1 MPPSS
6 ATPAAP
12 AARVA
17 STARRAAAS
26 TKLKRFEGAG
36 ASAAGAGAGAAAG
49 ASTGGFGR
57 RSGVGEPEEP
67 VAVASGVTGEPTAVA
82 FRAGAAGEARCP
94 AAAGAEAGASRS
106 AKLRPTESI
115 LGMLTMCS
123 RETRLARVRG
133 APPPSMAEAV
143 VEAVVEAAA
152 RSRASDLGP
161 ALALAHAAVGQTAA
175 LAECGL
181 GGGRRGVWQGER
193 PWQKRT
199 AAPARCGHWATEGLR
214 GSLRVCAVAVAA
226 LRQSAWSGPG
236 PRPCA
241 SCGQTWAWACAC
253 ACASCGLGL
262 GRGPAPH
269 VRPGQQASCG
279 ATRTALRTLL
289 RGEGGSVAR
298 GEGSAV
304 ASCSSLLRAS
314 SSSPRLRVA
323 RLRS

>member
-49 ASTGGFGR
+49 ASTGGIGR

-133 APPPSMAEAV
+133 APPPSM

-214 GSLRVCAVAVAA
+214 GSGSGAPPECVERPRPEALCLMRPDLGLGLCLR
-226 LRQSAWSGPG
+226 LRLMRPGPG

-241 SCGQTWAWACAC
+241 SCAAGA
-253 ACASCGLGL
+253 ASKLRRYQDGASYPAARRGRL
-262 GRGPAPH
+262 GRERG
-269 VRPGQQASCG
+269 GQ
-279 ATRTALRTLL
+279 
-289 RGEGGSVAR
+289 RGGIV
-298 GEGSAV
+298 
-304 ASCSSLLRAS
+304 
-314 SSSPRLRVA
+314 
-323 RLRS
+323 